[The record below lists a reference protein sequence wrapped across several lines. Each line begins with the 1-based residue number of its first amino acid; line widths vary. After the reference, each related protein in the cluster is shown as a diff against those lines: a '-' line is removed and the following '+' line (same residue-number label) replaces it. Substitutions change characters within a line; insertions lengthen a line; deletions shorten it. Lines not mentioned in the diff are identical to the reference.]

1 MSFKNKFKMTS
12 IALAS
17 AVAMG
22 SMALPT
28 VASADVGYN
37 ATVSSMYLWRGQ
49 DVSKGPTI
57 SGGIDFSDK
66 SGLYANA
73 WASSGLTNTPSA
85 TPASGEGYELDID
98 IGYAGEVSGFGYD
111 ISAWSIGYP
120 QSKKKAGTEYA
131 LGLSYADFSLGYV
144 SGEDKY
150 TYTTLGYSYDKFSIL
165 YGASDAD
172 GSKYSHIDLGF
183 AATDKLSFTVSK
195 ATDDSA
201 GVAEETLIAVSYS
214 LPI

>member
-22 SMALPT
+22 SIAMPMT
-28 VASADVGYN
+28 ASAEVGYN
-37 ATVSSMYLWRGQ
+37 ATVSSMYLWRGL
-49 DVSKGPTI
+49 DVSQGPTV
-57 SGGIDFSDK
+57 SGGIDYSHA

-73 WASSGLTNTPSA
+73 WASSGMSGD
-85 TPASGEGYELDID
+85 PAVGGGYEVDFD

-111 ISAWSIGYP
+111 ISAWSIQYP
-120 QSKKKAGTEYA
+120 QAKAKGTEYS

-144 SGEDKY
+144 SGENKY
-150 TYTTLGYSYDKFSIL
+150 TYTTLGYAYDKFSL
-165 YGASDAD
+165 TYGMSDAD
-172 GSKYSHIDLGF
+172 GAKYSHIDLGY

-195 ATDDSA
+195 ATDDTA
-201 GVAEETLIAVSYS
+201 GVAEEMLIVASYS